1 MARQEV
7 MQMEGVGT
15 VRTGACIFCKVKQRA
30 LAYLSLEDAV
40 HSAQIL
46 ASIRK
51 PSIFDKNTEVL

>member
-15 VRTGACIFCKVKQRA
+15 VRTGAKIFYKA
-30 LAYLSLEDAV
+30 LAYLSLEDAA
-40 HSAQIL
+40 HTAQIL

-51 PSIFDKNTEVL
+51 PSIFDKNIEVL